1 MFLLLAPLWRLLRI
15 MSATAKKEDRSRQSV
30 RLHPKMWEAIDLLR
44 ASRVGVV
51 SRNTW
56 IAEAILEKLARE
68 QDTQPSSPTNEGG
81 HV

>member
-1 MFLLLAPLWRLLRI
+1 
-15 MSATAKKEDRSRQSV
+15 MSATAKKDDRSRQNV
-30 RLHPKMWEAIDLLR
+30 RLRPEMWEAIDLLR
-44 ASRVGVV
+44 ARRPGIV

-68 QDTQPSSPTNEGG
+68 QDTQAPPPPAGSG